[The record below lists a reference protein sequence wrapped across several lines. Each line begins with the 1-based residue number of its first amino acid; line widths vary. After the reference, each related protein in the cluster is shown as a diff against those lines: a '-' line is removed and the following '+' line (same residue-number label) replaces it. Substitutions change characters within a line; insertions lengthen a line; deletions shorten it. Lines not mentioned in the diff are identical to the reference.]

1 MKRWRRFRKTPSR
14 RLRERN
20 QICLIVTFHHLIER
34 GGKLERA
41 MLFLFNLRNGKGEKQ
56 GQGEFELRLDYIL
69 LE

>member
-41 MLFLFNLRNGKGEKQ
+41 MLFLFNLGKGEREAH
-56 GQGEFELRLDYIL
+56 GEFELDYR
-69 LE
+69 

>member
-41 MLFLFNLRNGKGEKQ
+41 MLFLFNLAKGE
-56 GQGEFELRLDYIL
+56 GEAHGEFELDYR
-69 LE
+69 